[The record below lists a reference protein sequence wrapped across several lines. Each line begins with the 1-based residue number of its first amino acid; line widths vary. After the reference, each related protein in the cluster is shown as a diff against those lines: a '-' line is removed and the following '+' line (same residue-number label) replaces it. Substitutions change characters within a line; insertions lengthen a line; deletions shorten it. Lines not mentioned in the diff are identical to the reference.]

1 MPCLPVGACSLTAA
15 ATAFALF
22 TRFATPVWLWRS
34 SLCLLLLLLPHH
46 ACSGLT
52 GPTLCDDISGY
63 VHSLA
68 ERQRDGTTLRG
79 HMYSYSLLT
88 SLSIISTERHSTKQA
103 SASPCCL
110 SCQDAR

>member
-52 GPTLCDDISGY
+52 GQHFDISGRPG
-63 VHSLA
+63 LA

-79 HMYSYSLLT
+79 HMYSYTLLT
-88 SLSIISTERHSTKQA
+88 CLSIISTERHSTKQA

-110 SCQDAR
+110 SC